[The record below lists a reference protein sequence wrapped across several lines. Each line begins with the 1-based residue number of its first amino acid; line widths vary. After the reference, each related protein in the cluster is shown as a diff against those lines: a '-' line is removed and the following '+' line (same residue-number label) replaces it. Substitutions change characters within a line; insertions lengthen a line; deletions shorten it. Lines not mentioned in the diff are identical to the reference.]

1 MNRTA
6 LLIAFATVFSLSL
19 CHADTYRF
27 DMGGPATPVAAGF
40 TRVTAADIIGEGKS
54 FGWAKAPAMVV
65 YRNEP
70 TNPWFA
76 QADSLEYALY
86 SDGLLSIEE
95 NTFILLVKPGR
106 YAVTAIIGDLALG
119 EGRPGN
125 SIWANEAKVVSDV
138 TTDAS
143 VKAFTFPVDA
153 PDGRIALRFR
163 ADSPQRYSTVEGVTA
178 EPLAAGQELTLSEK
192 QYPEASPTKETYL
205 RNWDALQDRLLA
217 DWAQAKAELTAEGV
231 DLQQWGKLAS
241 ALQQKPD
248 YRQYWA
254 WSLGGGSWERL
265 AAQTGSLDISRLC
278 VGFKEMGINGFQT
291 NSAMLS
297 EGLTKAGLRHACSG
311 SAESFPRADLTGVP
325 LNLMKS
331 ADGSTK
337 TIDKVWSNMS
347 PEAIATFQQTWRDRI
362 PPAAASGASFFLID
376 EPRGMWYAGTFGDY
390 SAPAQEAFKRWC
402 AEQGYTELA
411 TKGIPE
417 RGRNLDFYRFYQ
429 FRLQSVAMFAKAF
442 TKDTPVENVPI
453 APGNGNVG
461 PEQMNHN
468 SYWPPA
474 MAKRGMISA
483 CWAYD
488 DTPSCKAYAETVAMA
503 REFGGQSIIT
513 PPLYPEKHTPLE
525 ALPMHVACASA
536 MTDRVVP
543 WHFGGPLNGPNRPA
557 WMKDTF
563 YSARLTHAMTG
574 LRHTPPVYVWCPE
587 SIVYNDLVEMNR
599 DEAQRWRVTWQALYD
614 ANLDYAV
621 TNTLDLPA
629 GAVVIY
635 SCAKPVLNEEEFGR
649 LQAFLAKGGTL
660 LCAFEGQPEGPEGR
674 AIEGWQK
681 LPAKAL
687 VRMEMTTAD
696 LQKVATPLRSK
707 RNWSPETAALKTYLY
722 ARDGKRVH
730 LLNNT
735 SLTAPARLAL
745 PCAATDLLS
754 GKALPKGST
763 LSIPAGMHA
772 LVAER

>member
-1 MNRTA
+1 
-6 LLIAFATVFSLSL
+6 
-19 CHADTYRF
+19 
-27 DMGGPATPVAAGF
+27 
-40 TRVTAADIIGEGKS
+40 
-54 FGWAKAPAMVV
+54 V

-76 QADSLEYALY
+76 QPDSLEYALY
-86 SDGLLSIEE
+86 SDGLLTIEE
-95 NTFILLVKPGR
+95 NTFTILVKPGR

-125 SIWANEAKVVSDV
+125 SIWANGAQLVSDV
-138 TTDAS
+138 ATDAS
-143 VKAFTFPVDA
+143 VKAFSFPVDA
-153 PDGRIALRFR
+153 PEGRIALRFR
-163 ADSPQRYSTVEGVTA
+163 ADSPQRYSTVEAVTA
-178 EPLAAGQELTLSEK
+178 EPLLAGQELVLSEK
-192 QYPEASPTKETYL
+192 QYPTVPPSKETYL
-205 RNWDALQDRLLA
+205 RNWDALQDQLLA
-217 DWAQAKAELTAEGV
+217 DWTQAKTELAAEGV
-231 DLQQWGKLAS
+231 DLQQWGKLAA
-241 ALQQKPD
+241 ALQQQPN

-265 AAQTGSLDISRLC
+265 AAQTGPLDISRLC

-297 EGLTKAGLRHACSG
+297 EGLTKAGLGHACHG
-311 SAESFPRADLTGVP
+311 SAENFPRADMTGIT
-325 LNLMKS
+325 LNLVKN

-337 TIDKVWSNMS
+337 TIDKVWSNMA
-347 PEAIATFQQTWRDRI
+347 PEVIAAFQQTWRERI

-376 EPRGMWYAGTFGDY
+376 EPRGMWGAGSFGDY

-402 AEQGYTELA
+402 AEQGYTDLA
-411 TKGIPE
+411 AKGIPE

-442 TKDTPVENVPI
+442 TKDTPVENLPI

-468 SYWPPA
+468 NYWPPA
-474 MAKRGMISA
+474 MAKRGMIST

-488 DTPSCKAYAETVAMA
+488 DPPSCKAYAETVAMA
-503 REFGGQSIIT
+503 REFGGKSIIT
-513 PPLYPEKHTPLE
+513 PPLYPEKHTPLQ
-525 ALPMHVACASA
+525 ALPMHVSCASA

-543 WHFGGPLNGPNRPA
+543 WHFGGPINGPNRSA

-599 DEAQRWRVTWQALYD
+599 DEADRWRATWQALYD

-629 GAVVIY
+629 GSVVVY
-635 SCAKPVLNEEEFGR
+635 SCAKPVLNEEEFAR
-649 LQAFLAKGGTL
+649 LQAFIARGGTL
-660 LCAFEGQPEGPEGR
+660 LCGFGGDPETPDGKV
-674 AIEGWQK
+674 IEGWQK
-681 LPAKAL
+681 LPKKSL
-687 VRMEMTTAD
+687 IRTEMSGVD
-696 LQKVATPLRSK
+696 LQRLAASLCQK
-707 RNWSPETAALKTYLY
+707 RNWSTQTAALKTYLY
-722 ARDGKRVH
+722 ERDGKRVH

-735 SLTAPARLAL
+735 SLTDPASVTL
-745 PCAATDLLS
+745 PCAMTDLLT
-754 GKALPKGST
+754 GKDLAKGST
-763 LSIPAGMHA
+763 LKVPAGMHA
-772 LVAER
+772 LMAER